1 MAGIRK
7 IAKDYK
13 EDIMD
18 GIAWV
23 AIWKTG
29 RAWNARSFWLDA
41 EDRIEGDEI
50 GDAERIVAED
60 PDAIFINEYECAHM
74 GEGTLEDIV
83 AGIRFHYENGYNKLA
98 VWLDGDNGN
107 DDGMSKETLPVPAE
121 MEEPRQKDM
130 VEETVEPMGEEL
142 EFLEELLL
150 QYEELKDMGDEGSE
164 DARRKYDM
172 LITIAKLVQAESRN
186 MELRKKAGHYDV
198 ATIAQR
204 LLNESATA
212 YVRRNAD
219 SPEVEI
225 VEILDEIHR
234 NVIAKFEV
242 KIALRCLLFMDAQF
256 F

>member
-1 MAGIRK
+1 MAGIRE
-7 IAKDYK
+7 IARDYR
-13 EDIMD
+13 EEIMD

-41 EDRIEGDEI
+41 EDRIESDEI
-50 GDAERIVAED
+50 CDAKRIIEED

-74 GEGTLEDIV
+74 GDGTLKDIV
-83 AGIRFHYENGYNKLA
+83 AGIKFHYGNGYNKLSD
-98 VWLDGDNGN
+98 WLDEDNRN
-107 DDGMSKETLPVPAE
+107 DGGMSEETLPVQTE
-121 MEEPRQKDM
+121 MEELRQKDIA
-130 VEETVEPMGEEL
+130 EETVEAMGEEL

-150 QYEELKDMGDEGSE
+150 HYEELKDMGDEGSE

-172 LITIAKLVQAESRN
+172 LITIAKLVRAESLN

-212 YVRRNAD
+212 YIRGNAD
-219 SPEVEI
+219 STE
-225 VEILDEIHR
+225 VEILDGIHHKL
-234 NVIAKFEV
+234 IAKFKV
-242 KIALRCLLFMDAQF
+242 KISHHCLLFMDAQF

>member
-1 MAGIRK
+1 MAGIRE
-7 IAKDYK
+7 IARDYR
-13 EDIMD
+13 EEIMD

-29 RAWNARSFWLDA
+29 RAWNARSFWLDGK
-41 EDRIEGDEI
+41 DRIEGDEI

-83 AGIRFHYENGYNKLA
+83 AGIRFHYGYGYNKLA
-98 VWLDGDNGN
+98 NWLDAGNGN
-107 DDGMSKETLPVPAE
+107 DGDMSKESLPDQAE

-130 VEETVEPMGEEL
+130 AEETVEPMGEEL

-150 QYEELKDMGDEGSE
+150 YYEKLKDMGDEGSE
-164 DARRKYDM
+164 DARKKYDM
-172 LITIAKLVQAESRN
+172 LIRISKLVRAESLN
-186 MELRKKAGHYDV
+186 MELRKKSGHYDV

-212 YVRRNAD
+212 CVRRKAD
-219 SPEVEI
+219 STEV
-225 VEILDEIHR
+225 VILDEIHR
-234 NVIAKFEV
+234 NVIAEFKV
-242 KIALRCLLFMDAQF
+242 KIALRCLMFMDVQF

>member
-1 MAGIRK
+1 MAGIRE
-7 IAKDYK
+7 IARDYK

-60 PDAIFINEYECAHM
+60 PNAIFINEYECAHM

-83 AGIRFHYENGYNKLA
+83 AGIRFHYGNGYNKLA
-98 VWLDGDNGN
+98 GWLDEGNGN
-107 DDGMSKETLPVPAE
+107 DSEMSKESLPDPAE

-130 VEETVEPMGEEL
+130 TEETVEPMGEEL

-150 QYEELKDMGDEGSE
+150 RYEELKEIGDERSE
-164 DARRKYDM
+164 DARKKYDM
-172 LITIAKLVQAESRN
+172 LIRIAKLVQAESRN
-186 MELRKKAGHYDV
+186 MELRKRAGHYDV

-212 YVRRNAD
+212 YVRRKAD
-219 SPEVEI
+219 STEV
-225 VEILDEIHR
+225 VILDEIHR
-234 NVIAKFEV
+234 NVIAEFKV
-242 KIALRCLLFMDAQF
+242 KIALRCLMFMDTQF

>member
-1 MAGIRK
+1 MAGIRE
-7 IAKDYK
+7 IAREYRD
-13 EDIMD
+13 EIMD

-29 RAWNARSFWLDA
+29 RAWNARSFWLDGK
-41 EDRIEGDEI
+41 DRIEGDEI
-50 GDAERIVAED
+50 GDVERIVAED

-83 AGIRFHYENGYNKLA
+83 VGIRFHYRNGYNKLA
-98 VWLDGDNGN
+98 EWLYEGNGN
-107 DDGMSKETLPVPAE
+107 DSDMSKEPLLDPAE

-130 VEETVEPMGEEL
+130 TEETVEPMGEEL
-142 EFLEELLL
+142 EFLEGLLL
-150 QYEELKDMGDEGSE
+150 QYEELKDMGDEKSE
-164 DARRKYDM
+164 DARKKYDM
-172 LITIAKLVQAESRN
+172 LIRIAKLVRAESLN

-212 YVRRNAD
+212 CVRRNAN
-219 SPEVEI
+219 STE

-242 KIALRCLLFMDAQF
+242 KIALRCLMFMDAQF